1 MSKYEKKKKRGP
13 KKKIDDDSAGD
24 PGQESSPGMSI
35 APHSGREPPSSS
47 QSPKGGPL
55 QLLARVPASKGL
67 GEGDKD
73 GIRDA
78 RTAEWSGEEDS
89 GDDGDGPGFFGDDQD
104 GGFDPERL
112 RPILPGLIGMGFRM
126 GAKRVIS
133 HADAVLLS
141 DQIIDCAMSDEG
153 FADVLSVIPSNC
165 FLTVGISAF
174 MIYLRSEKDES
185 EHNAPGVTPGRSG
198 DPGGLNIGAETSSGS
213 FFGSGREASGYQYD
227 PKHPSQQGYSGH
239 DIWGD
244 S

>member
-1 MSKYEKKKKRGP
+1 VSKYEKKKKRGP
-13 KKKIDDDSAGD
+13 KKKIDDDDAGAPD
-24 PGQESSPGMSI
+24 SVSPIPGMSD
-35 APHSGREPPSSS
+35 APHSVERP
-47 QSPKGGPL
+47 QRL
-55 QLLARVPASKGL
+55 TLARVSASKGL

-78 RTAEWSGEEDS
+78 HADEQDDGEGSGES
-89 GDDGDGPGFFGDDQD
+89 YFGDDRGD
-104 GGFDPERL
+104 HFDPERL
-112 RPILPGLIGMGFRM
+112 RPILPGLISMGFRM
-126 GAKRVIS
+126 GAKRKVS

-185 EHNAPGVTPGRSG
+185 EHNAPGIQTGSPQSG
-198 DPGGLNIGAETSSGS
+198 GSESRGAEASIGS

-244 S
+244 A